1 MSNTKEERI
10 GKPKRRE
17 RKKACFHSFLQVTHT
32 NTILYLL
39 FRLHES
45 DTLVFVFHIS
55 NLVKRFLKKTGSDN
69 VIETLFIGANLE
81 IGKIISSKCC

>member
-1 MSNTKEERI
+1 MASQRDEKESLF
-10 GKPKRRE
+10 PFFS
-17 RKKACFHSFLQVTHT
+17 ASYTYQYNFVLT
-32 NTILYLL
+32 